1 MLYGGLS
8 DASAIWTAFG
18 DYICD
23 DLPRDIHRRALRY
36 SPDLPRPDLDFGLFL
51 ISRELTLDDRCLRD
65 FNLPNFVNE
74 WDRDRGNPLIRHELD
89 YDYAALAAAAA
100 ARELVLNPDQL
111 RAYNAILSQL
121 DSDPTN
127 AVFFLN
133 GPGGTGKTFLY
144 RCLCERLR
152 SSRKIVLCRLYRNCF
167 PPAAGRSD
175 RPQAVPHPARHQRR
189 FIVFHPAPHSA
200 G

>member
-1 MLYGGLS
+1 ME
-8 DASAIWTAFG
+8 ASRTPPRIWTAFG

-51 ISRELTLDDRCLRD
+51 ISRELTFNDRCLRD

-74 WDRDRGNPLIRHELD
+74 WDRDRGNPLIHHELD

-121 DSDPTN
+121 HSDPTN

-133 GPGGTGKTFLY
+133 GPGGTGKTFFVSLPV
-144 RCLCERLR
+144 RASAVVPQDRP
-152 SSRKIVLCRLYRNCF
+152 LCRFYRNCF
-167 PPAAGRSD
+167 PPGPPTSKRIHRVSSSAALSWLSCFVK
-175 RPQAVPHPARHQRR
+175 P
-189 FIVFHPAPHSA
+189 I
-200 G
+200 